1 MKVATIVKFCG
12 YQLPNKTQLA
22 RDMHMCL
29 RLFKIIVTLER
40 NNNKHKKTIIT
51 CKTNIMYTSLR

>member
-1 MKVATIVKFCG
+1 MKVATIVILCG

-22 RDMHMCL
+22 RVMYL

-40 NNNKHKKTIIT
+40 NNNKQKKTIIMT
-51 CKTNIMYTSLR
+51 